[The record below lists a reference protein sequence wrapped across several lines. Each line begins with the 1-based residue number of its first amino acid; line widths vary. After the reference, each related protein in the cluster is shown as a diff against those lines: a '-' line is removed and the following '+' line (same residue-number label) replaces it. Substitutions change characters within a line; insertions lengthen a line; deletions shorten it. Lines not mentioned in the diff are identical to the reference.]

1 MRSPFLCRRR
11 QAGEGRCPSTP
22 AKAEPLQSRRC
33 RSSGDVAGI
42 GYTLYICRI
51 YSAETDMTE
60 ATVIVRVEDALKT
73 AFAQAAKASDRT
85 VSQLVRDFMR
95 DYVREQA
102 EYDAWLHRKVAAARA
117 DIAAGD
123 VQPAEAVEAR
133 FAARRTAD
141 SGR

>member
-1 MRSPFLCRRR
+1 
-11 QAGEGRCPSTP
+11 
-22 AKAEPLQSRRC
+22 
-33 RSSGDVAGI
+33 
-42 GYTLYICRI
+42 
-51 YSAETDMTE
+51 MTE

-133 FAARRTAD
+133 FAARRAAD